1 MSDYQTTGQGKV
13 IIDSE
18 TSTIELKKDTNII
31 GTLSVN
37 GTPLSSS
44 PSAGQVKRVLTYS
57 FSGTQIG
64 SPGVP
69 PVVGDEFFSQSVTS
83 SGTIEVVAEVHG
95 DFYLTG
101 GSGADAM
108 RVSVSVGP
116 SGGPYSDGPVAMCQF
131 NGRSSGTRSH
141 VNAKQFATLTGNYEV
156 ALKMSQSGNDDV
168 VYSDKII
175 LVITELYT

>member
-1 MSDYQTTGQGKV
+1 MSDYQITGQGKV

-18 TSTIELKKDTNII
+18 TSTIELKKDTDVTGSLTVNSNPI
-31 GTLSVN
+31 LSA
-37 GTPLSSS
+37 
-44 PSAGQVKRVLTYS
+44 SAGQVKRVLTYS

-83 SGTIEVVAEVHG
+83 SGTVEVVAEVHG

-131 NGRSSGTRSH
+131 NGRSQSQKSH
-141 VNAKQFATLTGNYEV
+141 VNAKQFATVSGNYEV
-156 ALKMSQSGNDDV
+156 S
-168 VYSDKII
+168 
-175 LVITELYT
+175 